1 LQAAGPLKTNVNDM
15 AELATIVLAF
25 SNLYCSYPEIVDIR
39 AGDRFGENVISVSV
53 PTELEV
59 QSLVHLPQTFQ
70 EVRVYINPIIGL
82 GTFTSET
89 DEYLEVNKLMM
100 VSPYNIHGT
109 EENKWLDKKMRELNE
124 KEIEIWKFMDDDAK
138 KQSLRVLVKDYNDRG
153 FKGFGNCLN

>member
-1 LQAAGPLKTNVNDM
+1 MQAAGPLKTNVNDM